1 MKNFSKDLRKHSANV
16 INCHK
21 LEMVALTN
29 KEKKSYS
36 KQIFGDND
44 DKKYCKVWDHCY
56 YIGKDRG
63 ASHSIFNLRYKK
75 FQ

>member
-29 KEKKSYS
+29 KEKKSHN

-44 DKKYCKVWDHCY
+44 DKKYCKV
-56 YIGKDRG
+56 
-63 ASHSIFNLRYKK
+63 
-75 FQ
+75 